1 MAPAGSLSHAPFKT
15 PNAYVAPMERLDLA
29 MSKDILKKAH
39 NLTYAHLNYLE
50 CHGESVFADNSSVN
64 LFVNALRIHWKVTGR
79 TLQNASDQGKDLY
92 ELLTL
97 EVDSQRIIG
106 NLFTREAIYYLLGRK
121 FPDAM
126 MILAAIVHRIYISQW
141 RSWSIEQTQ
150 KHTSQSRYAL
160 IISHAQA
167 TSNQLSNN
175 VLAFKSNATP
185 LLRKWA
191 EETVARHLIAIVTP
205 GHLPRPSVHNNKY
218 LSSSQNSVPGLK
230 GAKNIVS
237 SVSPLV
243 KYDSARNGNATE
255 SGPYNEQYEVPFRPN
270 PSTKRKAPGSSSN
283 YHNSPSPKKTK
294 VSTGKSRVYDTYR
307 PLGHQRAPFN
317 GRGRPNHR
325 HSDDLLTTPTPI
337 KYVDHHEQQ
346 ALDTPSHEALRKAK
360 LNDLQ
365 AKISQYKLDDISFLD
380 FAGSGLGSGSSGS
393 HEHNTPVVNGPSYT
407 DYLRKKVQDA
417 ESPLTINKGN
427 IPGHTHPELHRFRG
441 RRDLRL
447 IGLHR
452 RNSSH
457 INEPVQRNYY
467 RNV

>member
-1 MAPAGSLSHAPFKT
+1 MAPAGFLSHAPFKT

-29 MSKDILKKAH
+29 MSKDILKKAQH
-39 NLTYAHLNYLE
+39 LTYAHLNCLE
-50 CHGESVFADNSSVN
+50 CHGESVFVDNNAVN

-92 ELLTL
+92 ELFTL
-97 EVDSQRIIG
+97 EVNGQRVIS

-141 RSWSIEQTQ
+141 RNWSIEQTQ

-185 LLRKWA
+185 ELRKWA

-205 GHLPRPSVHNNKY
+205 GHLPRPSADNNKY
-218 LSSSQNSVPGLK
+218 LSSSHDSGPGLK
-230 GAKNIVS
+230 DTKNIVS
-237 SVSPLV
+237 SVPPPV
-243 KYDSARNGNATE
+243 KYDGARNGNASE

-283 YHNSPSPKKTK
+283 YHNSPSTKKIK
-294 VSTGKSRVYDTYR
+294 FSTGKFRVYDTYR
-307 PLGHQRAPFN
+307 PLGPQRAPFN
-317 GRGRPNHR
+317 DHGRPKYR

-346 ALDTPSHEALRKAK
+346 VLDTPSHEALRKAK
-360 LNDLQ
+360 LSDLQ
-365 AKISQYKLDDISFLD
+365 TKHKLDGISYLN
-380 FAGSGLGSGSSGS
+380 FADSGLGPSSSGAPDP
-393 HEHNTPVVNGPSYT
+393 NTPVVNGPSYT
-407 DYLRKKVQDA
+407 DYLRKRVQDA
-417 ESPLTINKGN
+417 ESPLTINKSN
-427 IPGHTHPELHRFRG
+427 ISGHTRTQSF
-441 RRDLRL
+441 
-447 IGLHR
+447 IG
-452 RNSSH
+452 SEEGE
-457 INEPVQRNYY
+457 IFD
-467 RNV
+467 